1 MPANA
6 NTDTNSN
13 NFNVNATYKDLPK
26 AANEKCLYID
36 GDANFQVSDF
46 EVYKVIPN

>member
-1 MPANA
+1 VPGNA
-6 NTDTNSN
+6 NTDKSSN
-13 NFNVNATYKDLPK
+13 FDIRDTYKDLPK
-26 AANEKCLYID
+26 AANGNCMYID